1 MAPAVPAST
10 ENKYMANRLALPPLY
25 VILDAAL
32 LPSDPIELTIRML
45 DAGARL
51 FQYRNKTSS
60 SRELLEA
67 SQSVWFAVR
76 QYGGRFIVNDRAD
89 VARLAGASG
98 VHLGQDDLD
107 VSGARMI
114 VGAEGIIG
122 FSTHNVEQF
131 QAAAESDA
139 DYLAVGPIFATGS
152 KVSADPVV
160 GVELLRQVRKLTS
173 KPIVAIGGI
182 TLESARQVIDAG
194 ADSVA
199 VISDIL
205 KARNPAERVRQYL
218 EILPA
223 AAQTAGN

>member
-1 MAPAVPAST
+1 
-10 ENKYMANRLALPPLY
+10 MANRLALPPLY

-32 LPSDPIELTIRML
+32 LPSDPIELTIKML

-89 VARLAGASG
+89 IARLAGASG

-114 VGAEGIIG
+114 VGAERIIG

-131 QAAAESDA
+131 QAATESDA
-139 DYLAVGPIFATGS
+139 DYLAVGPIFVTDS
-152 KVSADPVV
+152 KANPDPVV
-160 GVELLRQVRKLTS
+160 GVDFIRRIRKLTS

-182 TLESARQVIDAG
+182 TLERARQVMDAG

-205 KARNPAERVRQYL
+205 KARNPSERVRQYL

-223 AAQTAGN
+223 AAQTAGD

>member
-1 MAPAVPAST
+1 
-10 ENKYMANRLALPPLY
+10 MANRLALPPLY

-32 LPSDPIELTIRML
+32 LPSDPIELTITML

-89 VARLAGASG
+89 IARLAGASG

-114 VGAEGIIG
+114 VGGERIIG
-122 FSTHNVEQF
+122 FSTHNVKQF

-139 DYLAVGPIFATGS
+139 DYLAVGPIFATDS
-152 KVSADPVV
+152 KANPDPVV
-160 GVELLRQVRKLTS
+160 GVDFIRRVRKLTS

-182 TLESARQVIDAG
+182 TLERARQVMDAG
-194 ADSVA
+194 ADSVVA
-199 VISDIL
+199 ISDIL
-205 KARNPAERVRQYL
+205 KARNPSERVRQYL

-223 AAQTAGN
+223 AAQTAGE

>member
-1 MAPAVPAST
+1 MAPAIPAST
-10 ENKYMANRLALPPLY
+10 EDKYMANRLALPPLY

-32 LPSDPIELTIRML
+32 LPSDPIGLTKKL
-45 DAGARL
+45 FDAGARL

-98 VHLGQDDLD
+98 VHLGQDDLE

-114 VGAEGIIG
+114 VGTESIIG
-122 FSTHNVEQF
+122 SSTHNVEQF

-139 DYLAVGPIFATGS
+139 DYLAVGPIFAT
-152 KVSADPVV
+152 
-160 GVELLRQVRKLTS
+160 VELLRQVRKLTS
-173 KPIVAIGGI
+173 KPIVAVGGI
-182 TLESARQVIDAG
+182 TLERARQVLDAG

-205 KARNPAERVRQYL
+205 NARNPAERVRQYL

-223 AAQTAGN
+223 AAQPAGN

>member
-1 MAPAVPAST
+1 
-10 ENKYMANRLALPPLY
+10 MANRLALPPLY

-32 LPSDPIELTIRML
+32 LPSDSIELTIRML

-89 VARLAGASG
+89 VAWLAGASG

-114 VGAEGIIG
+114 VGTESIIG

-131 QAAAESDA
+131 EAAAESDA
-139 DYLAVGPIFATGS
+139 DYLAVGPIFPTDS
-152 KVSADPVV
+152 KANPDPVV
-160 GVELLRQVRKLTS
+160 GVDFIRRVRKLTS

-182 TLESARQVIDAG
+182 TLERLREVMDAG

>member
-1 MAPAVPAST
+1 
-10 ENKYMANRLALPPLY
+10 MANRLALPPLY

-89 VARLAGASG
+89 IARLAGASG
-98 VHLGQDDLD
+98 VHLGQDDLE

-114 VGAEGIIG
+114 VGPESIIG
-122 FSTHNVEQF
+122 SSTHNVEQV
-131 QAAAESDA
+131 QAATESDA
-139 DYLAVGPIFATGS
+139 DYLAVGPIFATDS
-152 KVSADPVV
+152 KANPDPVV
-160 GVELLRQVRKLTS
+160 GVDFIRRVRKLTS

-182 TLESARQVIDAG
+182 TLEHARQVIDAG

-223 AAQTAGN
+223 AAQTAGD

>member
-1 MAPAVPAST
+1 
-10 ENKYMANRLALPPLY
+10 MANRLALPPLY

-32 LPSDPIELTIRML
+32 LPSDPIKLTIRML

-89 VARLAGASG
+89 VARLAAASG

-114 VGAEGIIG
+114 VGLESIIG
-122 FSTHNVEQF
+122 FSTHNIEQF

-139 DYLAVGPIFATGS
+139 DYLAVGPIFATDS
-152 KVSADPVV
+152 KANPDPVV
-160 GVELLRQVRKLTS
+160 GVDFIRRVRKLTS
-173 KPIVAIGGI
+173 KPIVAVGGI
-182 TLESARQVIDAG
+182 TLERAPQVLDAG

>member
-1 MAPAVPAST
+1 
-10 ENKYMANRLALPPLY
+10 MANRLALPPLY

-32 LPSDPIELTIRML
+32 LPSDPIELTIKML

-89 VARLAGASG
+89 IARLAGASG
-98 VHLGQDDLD
+98 VHLGQDDLY
-107 VSGARMI
+107 VAGARMI
-114 VGAEGIIG
+114 VGAERIIG
-122 FSTHNVEQF
+122 LSTHNVEQF

-139 DYLAVGPIFATGS
+139 DYLAVGPVFATDS
-152 KVSADPVV
+152 KANPGPVV
-160 GVELLRQVRKLTS
+160 GVDFIRRARKLTS

-182 TLESARQVIDAG
+182 TLERVRQVMDAG

-205 KARNPAERVRQYL
+205 KARNPSERVRQYL

-223 AAQTAGN
+223 AAQTAGD

>member
-1 MAPAVPAST
+1 
-10 ENKYMANRLALPPLY
+10 MANRLALPPLY

-32 LPSDPIELTIRML
+32 LPSDPIELTTRML

-67 SQSVWFAVR
+67 SQSLSVTIR
-76 QYGGRFIVNDRAD
+76 QNGGTFIVNDRAD
-89 VARLAGASG
+89 IARLAGANG
-98 VHLGQDDLD
+98 VHLGQDDLEA
-107 VSGARMI
+107 SAARTV
-114 VGAEGIIG
+114 VGTSSVVGI
-122 FSTHNVEQF
+122 STHNMPQV
-131 QAAAESDA
+131 QAGAEADA
-139 DYLAVGPIFATGS
+139 DYIAVGPIFATGS
-152 KVSADPVV
+152 KLNPDPVV
-160 GVELLRQVRKLTS
+160 GVEFLRLVRKLTS

-182 TLESARQVIDAG
+182 TLERAREVIDAG

-205 KARNPAERVRQYL
+205 KARDPAERVRQYL

-223 AAQTAGN
+223 VAQSAGN

>member
-1 MAPAVPAST
+1 
-10 ENKYMANRLALPPLY
+10 MANRLALPPLY

-32 LPSDPIELTIRML
+32 LPSDPTELTIRML

-67 SQSVWFAVR
+67 SQSVRFAVR

-89 VARLAGASG
+89 IARLAGASG

-107 VSGARMI
+107 VPGARMI
-114 VGAEGIIG
+114 VGTESIIG

-139 DYLAVGPIFATGS
+139 DYIALGPIFATDS
-152 KVSADPVV
+152 KANPDPAV
-160 GVELLRQVRKLTS
+160 GVDFIRRVRKLTS

-182 TLESARQVIDAG
+182 TPERARQVIDAG

-218 EILPA
+218 DILPA

>member
-1 MAPAVPAST
+1 
-10 ENKYMANRLALPPLY
+10 MANRLALPPLY

-32 LPSDPIELTIRML
+32 LPSDPIELTISML

-89 VARLAGASG
+89 IARLAGASG

-114 VGAEGIIG
+114 VGAERIIG

-131 QAAAESDA
+131 QAAVESDA
-139 DYLAVGPIFATGS
+139 DYLAVGPIFASDS
-152 KVSADPVV
+152 KANLDPVV
-160 GVELLRQVRKLTS
+160 GVDFIRRVRELTS

-182 TLESARQVIDAG
+182 TLERARQVVDAG
-194 ADSVA
+194 ADSV
-199 VISDIL
+199 VIDRKS
-205 KARNPAERVRQYL
+205 VV
-218 EILPA
+218 
-223 AAQTAGN
+223 

>member
-1 MAPAVPAST
+1 
-10 ENKYMANRLALPPLY
+10 MANRLALPPLY

-32 LPSDPIELTIRML
+32 LPSDPIELTIKML

-67 SQSVWFAVR
+67 SQSVWCAVR

-98 VHLGQDDLD
+98 VHLGQDDLE

-114 VGAEGIIG
+114 VGAESIIG
-122 FSTHNVEQF
+122 FSTHTIEQF

-139 DYLAVGPIFATGS
+139 DYLAVGPIFATDS
-152 KVSADPVV
+152 KAKPDPVV
-160 GVELLRQVRKLTS
+160 GVDFIRRVRKLTS
-173 KPIVAIGGI
+173 KPIVVIGGI
-182 TLESARQVIDAG
+182 TLERARQVMDAG

-205 KARNPAERVRQYL
+205 KARNPSERVRQYL